1 MWNLNKRKIDKLKG
15 YLFRSPA
22 FLKEADEGFLE
33 KFTSSEWKEYE
44 LWLFRNRHFSVNNLR
59 KMYKKARGFKT
70 RPKIS
75 IIMPVYNPDTLEF
88 KHTIDSILWQAY
100 PYWELCI
107 ADDVSDN
114 LGYLDILRETG
125 DRRIRVHTCKQHS
138 GIAGTSQYALKMATG
153 EYVALMDQD
162 DELYPDALFA
172 FVNSLQHHEI
182 DYFYSDRD
190 MISPQGKRYMHFFKP
205 GWSPEY
211 LLSCNYATHFEI
223 YKKSLISDIG
233 GFRTDYEGSQDY
245 DLVLR
250 ATERTERIY
259 HHPMVLYSWRQSQ
272 GSVASDLE
280 LKSYAFRSGVKA
292 VKDAVKRVNLKVEDV
307 VENPDIW
314 RGHYRIIWDKEGFSD
329 KKIFFITIGRDEK
342 ETNRLKQLFKKVDS
356 SFKLSFISADYNIG
370 SINKALRSINQEG
383 YVFFC
388 DDTVT
393 EIVSQ
398 GLIDM
403 LGYLSIDGVDAV
415 GCKFLDLDNKIFNAG
430 ISITDSGKVL
440 FSYRGN
446 AHDEPGYGA
455 VASVPRNVSAVFPS
469 FWGCRVSSL
478 KERGYLRSGRGY
490 INSALN
496 YFIEIMRSGK
506 RITCIPYMCLR
517 VDEKK
522 LNFEEDISAFKSLW
536 IREGMRD
543 KYYNPNLSD
552 VSEDYGIKI

>member
-1 MWNLNKRKIDKLKG
+1 MWISNKRS
-15 YLFRSPA
+15 FRRLAGRFFKRPA
-22 FLKEADEGFLE
+22 FMYEKDEGFL
-33 KFTSSEWKEYE
+33 KRFTSSEWTEYE
-44 LWLFRNRHFSVNNLR
+44 SWLLRNRLFTLHKLNE
-59 KMYKKARGFKT
+59 MYKEAKSFRKKT
-70 RPKIS
+70 KIS
-75 IIMPVYNPDTLEF
+75 ILMPVYNPDPSEF

-172 FVNSLQHHEI
+172 FVNILQHHEI

-190 MISPQGKRYMHFFKP
+190 MISSHGKRYMHFFKP

-211 LLSCNYATHFEI
+211 LLSFNYATHFEI

-250 ATERTERIY
+250 ATEQTERIY

-280 LKSYAFRSGVKA
+280 MKTYAFRSGVKA
-292 VKDAVKRVNLKVEDV
+292 VKDALKRVNLKVEDV
-307 VENPDIW
+307 VENSDIW
-314 RGHYRIIWDKEGFSD
+314 RGHYRIIWDKESFLD
-329 KKIFFITIGRDEK
+329 KKIFFFTIGRDEK
-342 ETNRLKQLFKKVDS
+342 ETNRLKHLFEKVNS
-356 SFKLSFISADYNIG
+356 SFNLSLTSADYNIG

-393 EIVSQ
+393 EIVFQ

-415 GCKFLDLDNKIFNAG
+415 GCKFLDFDNKIFNAG
-430 ISITDSGKVL
+430 ISITDSGRVL
-440 FSYRGN
+440 FSYRGK
-446 AHDEPGYGA
+446 AHDEPGYSA

-469 FWGCRVSSL
+469 FWGCKVSEL
-478 KERGYLRSGRGY
+478 KKRGYFKNGVSYTYAALDYFLEIIKSGR
-490 INSALN
+490 
-496 YFIEIMRSGK
+496 
-506 RITCIPYMCLR
+506 RITCVPYMCLR
-517 VDEKK
+517 INKDL
-522 LNFEEDISAFKSLW
+522 LNYDDDISAFAEKW
-536 IREGMRD
+536 IKEGMKD